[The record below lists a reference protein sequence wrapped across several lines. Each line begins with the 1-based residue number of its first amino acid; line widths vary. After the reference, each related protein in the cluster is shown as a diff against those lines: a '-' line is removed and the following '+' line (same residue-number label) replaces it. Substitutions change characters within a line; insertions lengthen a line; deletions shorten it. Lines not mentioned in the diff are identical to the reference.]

1 MWGSSSFKYVNRVYS
16 LLTMTLVLS
25 ILVTSQALAADV
37 VETVKDDSGWKL
49 QVNGRDHYIKGVVWG
64 YTPRGQNYS
73 YNLWSESDDHIR
85 KVLDY
90 DFGLLKA
97 AGVNTVRS
105 FTMIP
110 PQWVTYI
117 YREHGIM
124 SVINPLMGR
133 YGYSINGRW
142 VAVTDYSNPST
153 RATLLK
159 DMLKIVDQYKNTPGV
174 LLFEFGNER
183 HYGI

>member
-1 MWGSSSFKYVNRVYS
+1 MAESSFFKFTSKVCSTLAVA
-16 LLTMTLVLS
+16 LLLS
-25 ILVTSQALAADV
+25 VPVANQAFAADV
-37 VETVKDDSGWKL
+37 VETFKDESGWKL
-49 QVNGRDHYIKGVVWG
+49 QVNGQDYFVKGVVWG

-97 AGVNTVRS
+97 AGVNTNRS

-110 PQWVTYI
+110 PKWVTYI

-142 VAVTDYSNPST
+142 VPVTDYSDVSQLIQRIT
-153 RATLLK
+153 ALAKFT
-159 DMLKIVDQYKNTPGV
+159 
-174 LLFEFGNER
+174 
-183 HYGI
+183 